1 MTSVNLKTI
10 YGNIE
15 PLQCL
20 RPMTLYYQC
29 ILASIKH
36 LVGVQKDGEKKLELS
51 RMSFDQVRDLR
62 RYINSDLEHFGL
74 EFYLQR
80 VQWAR
85 RCEDELIRRPQDDQV
100 RLAHILDARKNPSQH
115 PCRMR
120 DGFVHILCGPEPT
133 GKLKELRR
141 KNSKN
146 RTTEYTYE
154 HYLGQTL
161 HIFVAIHS
169 HLTSINRALGDLYNY
184 VTQAPFSTFTPLG
197 KSEIRHLTR
206 ELNRIMRGLLVA
218 THLQPQDEWQY
229 DLINYLMSCR
239 ADCQRFLETVP
250 AYYQTHRMRL
260 VVFKIDPIAR
270 DLIDPYE
277 TSIPHLFP
285 VACLPWSAG
294 MYSDFLSAYQSIAV
308 HVMAV
313 LNWSLRLYSLWY
325 FVPRRYLR
333 LISPSGG

>member
-1 MTSVNLKTI
+1 
-10 YGNIE
+10 
-15 PLQCL
+15 
-20 RPMTLYYQC
+20 MTLYYQC
-29 ILASIKH
+29 ILGSIKY
-36 LVGVQKDGEKKLELS
+36 LVELKEDRDQKFELS
-51 RMSFDQVRDLR
+51 RMSLEQVRDLR

-80 VQWAR
+80 VEWAR
-85 RCEDELIRRPQDDQV
+85 RCDAEIIGRKPNDPVFLS
-100 RLAHILDARKNPSQH
+100 HIMDARKNPSQH

-120 DGFVHILCGPEPT
+120 DGFVHILCPPAGT
-133 GKLKELRR
+133 G
-141 KNSKN
+141 NSK
-146 RTTEYTYE
+146 EYTYE
-154 HYLGQTL
+154 HFLGQTL

-218 THLQPQDEWQY
+218 THLQPQAEWQN

-239 ADCQRFLETVP
+239 ANCQRFLESVP
-250 AYYQTHRMRL
+250 DYYQTHRMRL
-260 VVFKIDPIAR
+260 VVFKIDPLAQGEF
-270 DLIDPYE
+270 IDPYE
-277 TSIPHLFP
+277 TQIPHLFP

-294 MYSDFLSAYQSIAV
+294 MYSDFLFAYQTIAL
-308 HVMAV
+308 HVLAV
-313 LNWSLRLYSLWY
+313 LNWTLRLYSLWY

-333 LISPSGG
+333 LVSPSHG